1 MTLRRYVVSPFRPAV
16 GALVWLIVVASYN
29 GVAAQVGH
37 EPAHSPYHDVR
48 DGGVL
53 VFTFGYLGGS
63 RGGVGVG
70 PSDGKTGGIR
80 YEVPFGAVGAS
91 LGLVYA
97 RMNRFVVDPFKDTTS
112 RKSGPSTN
120 DVVLLDAG
128 LQLILTGRKTWRG
141 FAPYVGGVLGVAIGG
156 KSPRRPHGDQV
167 RPEVPLAPHHRPR
180 WVPPPPLSRPG
191 DGPPGPRE

>member
-1 MTLRRYVVSPFRPAV
+1 MTLRRYVVSPVRPAV
-16 GALVWLIVVASYN
+16 GALVWLIVVAAYN

-37 EPAHSPYHDVR
+37 EPGRSPYRDVR
-48 DGGVL
+48 GGGVL

-70 PSDGKTGGIR
+70 PSDGKAGGIR

-97 RMNRFVVDPFKDTTS
+97 RMSRFVVDPFKDTTS
-112 RKSGPSTN
+112 RKSGPFTD

-128 LQLILTGRKTWRG
+128 LQLVLTGRKTWRG
-141 FAPYVGGVLGVAIGG
+141 
-156 KSPRRPHGDQV
+156 
-167 RPEVPLAPHHRPR
+167 
-180 WVPPPPLSRPG
+180 VPPPLRGAPG
-191 DGPPGPRE
+191 VGCRGQDPRA

>member
-48 DGGVL
+48 GGGVL
-53 VFTFGYLGGS
+53 VFTFGDLGGS
-63 RGGVGVG
+63 RGGGGVG
-70 PSDGKTGGIR
+70 PSDGKTGGIPF
-80 YEVPFGAVGAS
+80 EVPFGADGAS

-112 RKSGPSTN
+112 RKTGPSTN

-128 LQLILTGRKTWRG
+128 LQLIQIGR
-141 FAPYVGGVLGVAIGG
+141 A
-156 KSPRRPHGDQV
+156 SC
-167 RPEVPLAPHHRPR
+167 
-180 WVPPPPLSRPG
+180 
-191 DGPPGPRE
+191 RERV